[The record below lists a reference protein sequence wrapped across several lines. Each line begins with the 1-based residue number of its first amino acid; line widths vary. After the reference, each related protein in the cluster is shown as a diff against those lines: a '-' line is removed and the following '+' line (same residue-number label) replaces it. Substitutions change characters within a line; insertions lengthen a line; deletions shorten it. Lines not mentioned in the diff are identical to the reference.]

1 MFALSCFKSKPTC
14 FQSINPTC
22 TDLILT
28 NKPNVFKLSANHKL
42 ISTIMKSS
50 SFKRPPKKNIHRS
63 YKNFSIDTFNDTL
76 RINLDNIKDNN
87 TYGVFEKTF
96 LEILDKQA
104 PLKTKILRHNNN
116 SFMSKELRKNIMLRT
131 QLKNSFNKD
140 RSYENWCKY
149 NR

>member
-22 TDLILT
+22 NDLILT

-50 SFKRPPKKNIHRS
+50 SSKRPPKKNIHRS

-140 RSYENWCKY
+140 RSYEDWCKY